1 MLSIDFL
8 LNPLEDEQYDFLT
21 YLYVMTYQM
30 NVEEDIAVMSIIG
43 VGALTYVYT
52 GSVAEA
58 TVALIGTP
66 LAIFS
71 VLFAYVLYLSDGTK
85 G

>member
-1 MLSIDFL
+1 MLFIDFL
-8 LNPLEDEQYDFLT
+8 LNPLEDEQYDFLI
-21 YLYVMTYQM
+21 YMYVM
-30 NVEEDIAVMSIIG
+30 NVSEENSIALVSIIG

-52 GSVAEA
+52 GSVAET

-66 LAIFS
+66 IAIIS
-71 VLFAYVLYLSDGTK
+71 VLFVYALYLSDGTK